1 MNKVCGWWSHYSYS
15 GTPSFVLCQKLKALK
30 EDLKRWNK
38 QVFGDVGL
46 KRQQLECEL
55 QSLDDKEGTSFLTPE
70 ERIRREE
77 CRVELEKVALL
88 EEVSWRQKSLVL
100 WPKEGDNNTRFFH
113 TMANSHRRNN
123 YMERVE
129 VEGVVFEIESKVK
142 EKVVKFYESLYQ
154 EQETWRLT
162 VDGLDFDM
170 ISEEDQAFLER
181 KFDREEVFQVVKEL
195 QGDKAPGPDGFT
207 MAFFQ
212 KCWSVIAD
220 DVMGFF

>member
-55 QSLDDKEGTSFLTPE
+55 QSLDDKEGTSFLTPK

-129 VEGVVFEIESKVK
+129 VEGAVFEIELEVK

-154 EQETWRLT
+154 EQETWRPT

-170 ISEEDQAFLER
+170 ISKEDQAFLER
-181 KFDREEVFQVVKEL
+181 KFDREEVLQVVKDL
-195 QGDKAPGPDGFT
+195 
-207 MAFFQ
+207 
-212 KCWSVIAD
+212 
-220 DVMGFF
+220 

>member
-1 MNKVCGWWSHYSYS
+1 M
-15 GTPSFVLCQKLKALK
+15 
-30 EDLKRWNK
+30 
-38 QVFGDVGL
+38 
-46 KRQQLECEL
+46 
-55 QSLDDKEGTSFLTPE
+55 
-70 ERIRREE
+70 
-77 CRVELEKVALL
+77 
-88 EEVSWRQKSLVL
+88 
-100 WPKEGDNNTRFFH
+100 
-113 TMANSHRRNN
+113 
-123 YMERVE
+123 
-129 VEGVVFEIESKVK
+129 K
-142 EKVVKFYESLYQ
+142 EKVVQFYKSLYQ
-154 EQETWRLT
+154 EQETWRPT